1 MTEAELGR
9 METEFKQVQIKLGEG
24 TNKMDW
30 IKLMFGKTMD
40 AGSSFYGGLETLG
53 KIAAIK
59 YAMEK
64 QGMNE
69 ADAAAFANKWLFD
82 YGLVTPSVR
91 YASTAV
97 VGAPFIRFQANAIP
111 LMFEVMLTKP
121 WRMVPYYAL
130 AYGFVEAFKDNH
142 DLDEEQY
149 KAALKALSEWLQ
161 EKAMGGLLPPNILPL
176 PALDDQG
183 RMQVYD
189 LSYLMPWG
197 MLSEVTGELWN
208 AKFASAMQSVGF
220 MGGPVA
226 DILAAIKTG
235 QDSFTRRAITDDS
248 KPFAEQFTDWLWYVI
263 NMSTP
268 SMFHSE
274 HGAFTRVVQT
284 AMGELDPKTG
294 RPKYTSFQAS
304 VKAIGQNIYPID
316 LVESR
321 KINIKRMDWELGNLK
336 SKWRRLLRGLIKSK
350 RPREEIQEARTEFN
364 ERLAEKQKERR
375 DYIVASKV
383 PRSLRAS

>member
-1 MTEAELGR
+1 
-9 METEFKQVQIKLGEG
+9 
-24 TNKMDW
+24 
-30 IKLMFGKTMD
+30 
-40 AGSSFYGGLETLG
+40 
-53 KIAAIK
+53 
-59 YAMEK
+59 
-64 QGMNE
+64 
-69 ADAAAFANKWLFD
+69 
-82 YGLVTPSVR
+82 
-91 YASTAV
+91 
-97 VGAPFIRFQANAIP
+97 
-111 LMFEVMLTKP
+111 
-121 WRMVPYYAL
+121 
-130 AYGFVEAFKDNH
+130 
-142 DLDEEQY
+142 
-149 KAALKALSEWLQ
+149 
-161 EKAMGGLLPPNILPL
+161 
-176 PALDDQG
+176 
-183 RMQVYD
+183 
-189 LSYLMPWG
+189 MPWG